1 MSVRRKI
8 IALLVTVLAAGAW
21 SASAAA
27 PAQAGGPTSVL
38 MTNPAT
44 GRAHALYYSDRA
56 YERLAS
62 AVGGF
67 GAESGSAAKPQSVV
81 DDFGSEIRLTWLI
94 HDMSIWRIDR
104 VHITAKDGT
113 WIETVVDGRWR
124 GHLRPRRILASR
136 GRSAAPH
143 GLAESRRSA
152 RRFSTSDWG
161 PDIDGAARRRPDG
174 GASRSDG
181 GADRTSAGGSHQPY
195 SGACPGDDR
204 RRGCRPAWWWAQ
216 SRRCCW
222 RDPGLGGAD
231 HRGSYSPARPAGS
244 CLRARCH
251 QGAFECVSG
260 G

>member
-67 GAESGSAAKPQSVV
+67 GAESGSASKPESVV

-104 VHITAKDGT
+104 AHITAKDGM
-113 WIETVVDGRWR
+113 WIETLVTVDGGDIFNRAGFWHR
-124 GHLRPRRILASR
+124 AADQRLLMASLTAAGLLAGSQRAAGDPTSTVPSAAVPTVERAAPTVVQTAPAPVVATSHTPVPVPAMIAGAAAAGLAVGAVAALLLARPRT
-136 GRSAAPH
+136 
-143 GLAESRRSA
+143 RRS
-152 RRFSTSDWG
+152 
-161 PDIDGAARRRPDG
+161 RPP
-174 GASRSDG
+174 RVVL
-181 GADRTSAGGSHQPY
+181 
-195 SGACPGDDR
+195 SG
-204 RRGCRPAWWWAQ
+204 
-216 SRRCCW
+216 
-222 RDPGLGGAD
+222 
-231 HRGSYSPARPAGS
+231 
-244 CLRARCH
+244 
-251 QGAFECVSG
+251 
-260 G
+260 

>member
-38 MTNPAT
+38 MTSPAT

-67 GAESGSAAKPQSVV
+67 GAESGSAAKPPSVV

-104 VHITAKDGT
+104 VYMSAKDGT
-113 WIETVVDGRWR
+113 WIETVVTVDGGDIFDRAGSWHR
-124 GHLRPRRILASR
+124 AADLPLLMASLKAAGLLAGSARVTGDPTSMAPPAAVPTVVQGAPTVVQTAPVPVVATSRAPVPVPALIAGAAAAGLAVGAVAALLLARPRT
-136 GRSAAPH
+136 
-143 GLAESRRSA
+143 RRS
-152 RRFSTSDWG
+152 
-161 PDIDGAARRRPDG
+161 RPPRVVLTG
-174 GASRSDG
+174 
-181 GADRTSAGGSHQPY
+181 
-195 SGACPGDDR
+195 
-204 RRGCRPAWWWAQ
+204 
-216 SRRCCW
+216 
-222 RDPGLGGAD
+222 
-231 HRGSYSPARPAGS
+231 
-244 CLRARCH
+244 
-251 QGAFECVSG
+251 
-260 G
+260 

>member
-67 GAESGSAAKPQSVV
+67 GAESGSADRPQSVV

-104 VHITAKDGT
+104 VHLTAKDGT
-113 WIETVVDGRWR
+113 WIETVATVDGGDVYGRPGQWHR
-124 GHLRPRRILASR
+124 AHDQRLLMASLTAAGLLAGSQRAAGDPTSTMPSAAVPTVVQAAPTAVQTVPAPVVASSRTPVPVPAMIAGAGAAGLVVGAVAALALARPRTRP
-136 GRSAAPH
+136 RSNKPPRVVLT
-143 GLAESRRSA
+143 G
-152 RRFSTSDWG
+152 
-161 PDIDGAARRRPDG
+161 
-174 GASRSDG
+174 
-181 GADRTSAGGSHQPY
+181 
-195 SGACPGDDR
+195 
-204 RRGCRPAWWWAQ
+204 
-216 SRRCCW
+216 
-222 RDPGLGGAD
+222 
-231 HRGSYSPARPAGS
+231 
-244 CLRARCH
+244 
-251 QGAFECVSG
+251 
-260 G
+260 